1 MADQRDRA
9 LAVLCADPLGK
20 ALWDRA
26 QLAVQLED
34 ARRALD
40 AAQSDAAER

>member
-1 MADQRDRA
+1 MSIDINRVVG
-9 LAVLCADPLGK
+9 VLTADPLGK

-34 ARRALD
+34 AHRALD

>member
-1 MADQRDRA
+1 MSLDINRVIAI
-9 LAVLCADPLGK
+9 LCVDPLGK
-20 ALWDRA
+20 ALWERA